1 MLNKFFK
8 FDERKTNTKQEVIA
22 GITTFLSMAYILGV
36 NPVLLSKAGMPFSGV
51 FFATAVSAAIACI
64 LMGVLANYP
73 IGLAPVM
80 GLNALFTYTIVI
92 SLGHTWECAVAAIFL
107 SSILFLIIS
116 ISGLRDKIL
125 NAFPN
130 DLKYGVTA
138 AIGFYLAFIGFRFAN
153 IIVLDTTTLTTMS
166 NLFEPSTFLALNG
179 IFITLILFV
188 KKVPGGLF
196 IAIILTAILGVIF
209 TYLGFGIDDPLMPA
223 LPTRF
228 ISFEFDLSLF
238 GGFLRGF
245 GELFSNIPNLIIILF
260 SLVFVLFFDTVG
272 CVISLGQLC
281 GLTDE
286 NGEIID
292 LGKVLA
298 VDAIC
303 GAIGAIFGTSTVSTY
318 LESAT
323 GIETGGRTGLTAI
336 IVGICFIG
344 SIFFYPIIVSL
355 FTTPVIAS
363 ALILVGILMVK
374 QLENVKLTHP
384 VIGSSVFF
392 TVIMMMLTN
401 SISFGIAWGFS
412 FYSVLEIISGKFNE
426 LNPHM
431 IILCIVFILYL
442 FFGL

>member
-1 MLNKFFK
+1 M
-8 FDERKTNTKQEVIA
+8 RQ
-22 GITTFLSMAYILGV
+22 
-36 NPVLLSKAGMPFSGV
+36 
-51 FFATAVSAAIACI
+51 
-64 LMGVLANYP
+64 
-73 IGLAPVM
+73 
-80 GLNALFTYTIVI
+80 
-92 SLGHTWECAVAAIFL
+92 
-107 SSILFLIIS
+107 
-116 ISGLRDKIL
+116 
-125 NAFPN
+125 
-130 DLKYGVTA
+130 
-138 AIGFYLAFIGFRFAN
+138 
-153 IIVLDTTTLTTMS
+153 
-166 NLFEPSTFLALNG
+166 
-179 IFITLILFV
+179 
-188 KKVPGGLF
+188 
-196 IAIILTAILGVIF
+196 
-209 TYLGFGIDDPLMPA
+209 
-223 LPTRF
+223 
-228 ISFEFDLSLF
+228 FDLSLF

-292 LGKVLA
+292 FGKVLA

-412 FYSVLEIISGKFNE
+412 FYSALEIISGKFNE